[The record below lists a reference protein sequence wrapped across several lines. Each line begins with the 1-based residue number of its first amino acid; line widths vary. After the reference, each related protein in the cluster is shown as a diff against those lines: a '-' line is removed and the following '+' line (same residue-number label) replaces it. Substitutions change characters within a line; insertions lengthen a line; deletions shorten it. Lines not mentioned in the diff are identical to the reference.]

1 MHAAALLAEALWVN
15 YTNGAA
21 PSVVAPGQRLGESS
35 FRDRRAGADHRPLIT
50 AAAPGSATG
59 HPRVLKSSSPG
70 DCARPGPGSKAA
82 PRPAERADDDD
93 EGYRVHPADR
103 GLSQRSLERGR
114 PSGGRWLAALVH
126 WGSTARGVQKPTP
139 PRGLLLNGN
148 DVERGTLAL
157 IKTDESIPATVEH

>member
-1 MHAAALLAEALWVN
+1 MPIGLSRCAGLRMCMLQLCWPKSALGQLYERRGALRRR
-15 YTNGAA
+15 AR
-21 PSVVAPGQRLGESS
+21 QRLGESS

-139 PRGLLLNGN
+139 PRGLLLNGCGKRDLGLN
-148 DVERGTLAL
+148 
-157 IKTDESIPATVEH
+157 